1 MTNRLASATSP
12 YLRQHADNPVE
23 WHPWGEEAFQ
33 IAQERDVPILLSVG
47 YSSCHWCHVM
57 AHESF
62 ENSAVAEIM
71 NQLFVNIK
79 VDREER
85 PDIDAIY
92 MQAVQALT
100 GRGGWPMTVFLTPA
114 GLPFFGGT
122 YFPPE
127 DRPGTPSFSRLLH
140 AVNDA
145 WQNRRDELFTTA
157 QELTSAIGRVG
168 VAAND
173 DFVGPTFSMLDDA
186 LPRVLAS
193 FDADLGGFGSAPKF
207 PQAMT
212 LDFCLRS
219 HQRTGS
225 RAALAAATISL
236 DAMAAGGM
244 YDQVGGGFHRY
255 SVDSH
260 WLVPHF
266 EKMLYDQALLVRV
279 YLHAFQLTGQE
290 RYRRV
295 VTETINA
302 VLRDFCLAD
311 GGFASAEDAD
321 SEGIEGKFYVWS
333 LSEIQECCGEDAPE
347 VIRYFGVTE
356 QGNFTDPHTNYSGS
370 ILYAV
375 NRTEDRPDAVT
386 RAIPKLLAQRSKRV
400 RPGLDNKV
408 VLAWN
413 AMFLQSLTEAAAVLN
428 QPDWMNVA
436 QSNIKFLKENLRRA
450 DGRWLRTWSDRPGT
464 ILAFAEDYAALLEAF
479 ITLAEYDSPHWLND
493 ARAVANQLIELFSD
507 PDNSGFFTTGVDG
520 ETLIVR
526 PKEVQDNASPAEN
539 SMAASGL
546 IRLARLTG
554 ENSYLAIAQDWIN
567 ATSELAAEHPSAFAY
582 LLGAVE
588 RIIAPPIEIIVTGDP
603 NEPTTSELI
612 NEINSRFLPNAVR
625 LFAFGDRAA
634 QGLPLLVDRPLDNG
648 IPMTYVCEN
657 FACRLPTNDLD
668 ELAKQLD
675 DLTRSG
681 DK

>member
-23 WHPWGEEAFQ
+23 WHPWDEEAFQ

-157 QELTSAIGRVG
+157 QALTSAIGRVG

-279 YLHAFQLTGQE
+279 
-290 RYRRV
+290 
-295 VTETINA
+295 
-302 VLRDFCLAD
+302 
-311 GGFASAEDAD
+311 
-321 SEGIEGKFYVWS
+321 
-333 LSEIQECCGEDAPE
+333 
-347 VIRYFGVTE
+347 
-356 QGNFTDPHTNYSGS
+356 
-370 ILYAV
+370 
-375 NRTEDRPDAVT
+375 
-386 RAIPKLLAQRSKRV
+386 
-400 RPGLDNKV
+400 
-408 VLAWN
+408 
-413 AMFLQSLTEAAAVLN
+413 
-428 QPDWMNVA
+428 
-436 QSNIKFLKENLRRA
+436 
-450 DGRWLRTWSDRPGT
+450 
-464 ILAFAEDYAALLEAF
+464 
-479 ITLAEYDSPHWLND
+479 
-493 ARAVANQLIELFSD
+493 
-507 PDNSGFFTTGVDG
+507 
-520 ETLIVR
+520 
-526 PKEVQDNASPAEN
+526 
-539 SMAASGL
+539 
-546 IRLARLTG
+546 
-554 ENSYLAIAQDWIN
+554 
-567 ATSELAAEHPSAFAY
+567 
-582 LLGAVE
+582 
-588 RIIAPPIEIIVTGDP
+588 
-603 NEPTTSELI
+603 
-612 NEINSRFLPNAVR
+612 
-625 LFAFGDRAA
+625 
-634 QGLPLLVDRPLDNG
+634 
-648 IPMTYVCEN
+648 
-657 FACRLPTNDLD
+657 
-668 ELAKQLD
+668 
-675 DLTRSG
+675 
-681 DK
+681 